1 LKGKK
6 PEDWVKLKN
15 GFMDLV
21 LKVWRQY
28 ATNLTEANIEMK
40 VPMDPF
46 YIAGRW
52 PNMRRGSVWVARKI
66 AAQMGEK
73 RPIEEL
79 SGYRTP
85 IERLYQIGAATHPA
99 DAVIAGSGRN
109 AWQVIKEDLNLVIGE
124 LREN

>member
-1 LKGKK
+1 
-6 PEDWVKLKN
+6 
-15 GFMDLV
+15 
-21 LKVWRQY
+21 
-28 ATNLTEANIEMK
+28 
-40 VPMDPF
+40 
-46 YIAGRW
+46 
-52 PNMRRGSVWVARKI
+52 MRRGSVWVARKI
-66 AAQMGEK
+66 AAQMGER

-85 IERLYQIGAATHPA
+85 IERLYQIGVATHPA